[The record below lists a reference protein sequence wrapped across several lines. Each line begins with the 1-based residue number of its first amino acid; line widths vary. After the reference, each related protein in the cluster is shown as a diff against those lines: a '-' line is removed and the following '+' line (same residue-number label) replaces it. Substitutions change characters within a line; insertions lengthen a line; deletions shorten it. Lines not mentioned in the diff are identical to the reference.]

1 MMKFIEMDEKL
12 RELMAD
18 LLRRI
23 ETHDGCPDK
32 LMSMKIDYETAKI
45 MYKHARENLKSKE
58 V

>member
-1 MMKFIEMDEKL
+1 MSFIEMDEKL

-18 LLRRI
+18 LRQRI

-32 LMSMKIDYETAKI
+32 LMSMKVDYETAKI

>member
-1 MMKFIEMDEKL
+1 MSFIEMDEKL

-18 LLRRI
+18 LRQRI

-32 LMSMKIDYETAKI
+32 LMSMQVDYETAKI